1 MWDVLSWSCPWYLKW
16 LRFLCAFSV
25 VAIFSVL
32 QDICRGYIFSF
43 CARICHIFPYTWS
56 LHTYWK
62 ILHFARYSNAVHHN
76 ALIVEVLF
84 PIEAR
89 NRWTIRKDKSIF
101 FLANLNIPHTAD
113 WMPFGTTWCQLI
125 NQFVHWLH
133 QGRPMDNSKNSEAYS
148 FSISVAILIIRA
160 LPAVAILAQIAIA
173 EYPKVKTLSFSCSQI
188 PWHLKIPLPVM
199 LHQTPVRY
207 ASIL

>member
-1 MWDVLSWSCPWYLKW
+1 MTAFFVC
-16 LRFLCAFSV
+16 FLC
-25 VAIFSVL
+25 
-32 QDICRGYIFSF
+32 CGYIFSSPGHLPWLYF
-43 CARICHIFPYTWS
+43 QFLCTHLPHFLIYLKVAYF
-56 LHTYWK
+56 LK
-62 ILHFARYSNAVHHN
+62 ILHLARYSNAVHHN

-89 NRWTIRKDKSIF
+89 NRWTIQKDKSIF